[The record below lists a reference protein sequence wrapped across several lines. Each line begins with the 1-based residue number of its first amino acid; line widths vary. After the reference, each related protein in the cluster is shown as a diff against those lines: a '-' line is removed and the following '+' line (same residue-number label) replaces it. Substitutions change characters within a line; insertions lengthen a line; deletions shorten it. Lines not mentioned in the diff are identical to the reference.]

1 MAKPDQ
7 DKVTAEIRGMQQE
20 LKNLQ
25 EALGKLV
32 DAMIT
37 EAKPDFAEIKR
48 LQTLKKKTLNA
59 EEQVPKKAA
68 RPKKLKA
75 KAKLRKKKKAKPEK
89 QKSLANG
96 HVDA

>member
-1 MAKPDQ
+1 LAKPDQ

-48 LQTLKKKTLNA
+48 LQTLKKKALNA

-68 RPKKLKA
+68 RPKKPKA